1 MREAT
6 DLKPKARGKHW
17 TFAGQPGEH
26 TAEPCALSGPGV
38 RGSRN
43 NTSFSQQSVPDAHM
57 SWRQDLYVSYV
68 CSVEQG
74 TVSSLFFLRPTSRS
88 PHV

>member
-1 MREAT
+1 MKEAT
-6 DLKPKARGKHW
+6 DLKPKARGKHR
-17 TFAGQPGEH
+17 TFAGQLGERP
-26 TAEPCALSGPGV
+26 AEPCAFSGPGV
-38 RGSRN
+38 RGRN

-74 TVSSLFFLRPTSRS
+74 TVSSLFFLRPTSMS